1 MSYRENSI
9 TVSLV
14 SYLLI
19 LGYYLVNWLRMYQ
32 EEGLNSAV
40 IFKLWGIVIVAGIVL
55 NIVGNIL
62 TNIVLSI
69 VHAIKTGTDKEPRFV
84 EDERDKLIDLKGTKA
99 SYITFSIG
107 VFLAMLSFVF
117 GQPPLVMFSL
127 IIFFSLT
134 AEIIGDISQL
144 YLYRRGVRYG

>member
-1 MSYRENSI
+1 MTYRENSV

-19 LGYYLVNWLRMYQ
+19 LGYYSVNWLQMYQ
-32 EEGLNSAV
+32 VEGLNSAV
-40 IFKLWGIVIVAGIVL
+40 IFKLWAIVIVAGIVL

-69 VHAIKTGTDKEPRFV
+69 VHAIKTQSDKPQRFV
-84 EDERDKLIDLKGTKA
+84 EDERDRLINLKGVQV
-99 SYITFSIG
+99 SYIAFSLG
-107 VFLAMLSFVF
+107 VFLAMLSFAF

-134 AEIIGDISQL
+134 AEIIGDSSQL
-144 YLYRRGVRYG
+144 FFYRRGVRYG

>member
-19 LGYYLVNWLRMYQ
+19 LGYYLVNWLIMYQ
-32 EEGLNSAV
+32 AEGLNSATV
-40 IFKLWGIVIVAGIVL
+40 FRLWIIVIVAGIVL

-69 VHAIKTGTDKEPRFV
+69 VHAIKTQTDKPQRFV
-84 EDERDKLIDLKGTKA
+84 EDERDKLIGLKGVQV
-99 SYITFSIG
+99 SYIVFSIG

-134 AEIIGDISQL
+134 AEIVGDFSQL
-144 YLYRRGVRYG
+144 YFYRSGVRYG

>member
-19 LGYYLVNWLRMYQ
+19 LAFYVASWALMYR
-32 EEGLNSAV
+32 EVGLNAAQ
-40 IFKLWGIVIVAGIVL
+40 IFKLWLIVIVAGIVL

-62 TNIVLSI
+62 TNIVLAI
-69 VHAIKTGTDKEPRFV
+69 VHAIRTGSEKTVRFV
-84 EDERDKLIDLKGTKA
+84 EDERDELIGLKGTRA
-99 SYITFSIG
+99 SYIAVSIG
-107 VFLAMLSFVF
+107 VFVAMLSFAL
-117 GQPPLVMFSL
+117 GQPPLIMFSL
-127 IIFFSLT
+127 IIFFSLIG
-134 AEIIGDISQL
+134 EITGDITQL

>member
-1 MSYRENSI
+1 
-9 TVSLV
+9 
-14 SYLLI
+14 
-19 LGYYLVNWLRMYQ
+19 MYQ